1 MIYILGIFIVSIGFI
16 QLFRLYQNSKR
27 PKVIAVIID
36 LVDTHIKQDKNKKF
50 RTQPHAVVG
59 YGLEGKKYKATVL
72 FKDKSK
78 IINDTVTL
86 SYDLNNPNNVEMY
99 VPKAELLMASAIT
112 FIGFMVLGISHYIMI
127 TFFY

>member
-27 PKVIAVIID
+27 PKVSAVIID

-50 RTQPHAVVG
+50 RTQPHAVVN
-59 YGLEGKKYKATVL
+59 YNLEGEKYKATVL

-78 IINDTVTL
+78 MTNDTVNL
-86 SYDLNNPNNVEMY
+86 SYDLNNPKNVEMY
-99 VPKAELLMASAIT
+99 VPKAEFLMAFSIT
-112 FIGFMVLGISHYIMI
+112 CIGFIVLGISHYIMI
-127 TFFY
+127 TFFG